1 MSIMAYD
8 DIRIISHRS
17 WKQLGFLVYS
27 GTGEHS
33 APVRFSGRPHAELCS
48 DRTA

>member
-1 MSIMAYD
+1 MT
-8 DIRIISHRS
+8 ISHRS

-33 APVRFSGRPHAELCS
+33 APARLSGRPHAELCS
-48 DRTA
+48 DTTV